1 MPTSSAE
8 TSARLT
14 PADVPRIALTR
25 SWMPNSPRSSCTSR
39 TPGVASSTSVA
50 TAPAISRSRSATRRQ
65 TITTVIV
72 TSSSAIGYST

>member
-14 PADVPRIALTR
+14 PAEVPRIELTR
-25 SWMPNSPRSSCTSR
+25 SWMPNRPRSSWTSR

-50 TAPAISRSRSATRRQ
+50 TAPAISKSRSATRRQ
-65 TITTVIV
+65 AITTVIV
-72 TSSSAIGYST
+72 TSSSGSAYST